1 MKQQRRTPANAVN
14 EHCDAVERILYAL
27 LAKVK
32 EARKGADQAT
42 WGDAG
47 SMGHVREVLHQ
58 LMEFYGLDIALIEEN
73 GQTIQ
78 ALTSNPLFAIL
89 SDGKLV
95 QNMHD
100 SDQGKFVLAFSAD
113 KLAFLKNVSGGEV
126 IRVDL
131 VRA

>member
-14 EHCDAVERILYAL
+14 EHCDAVERMIYVL
-27 LAKVK
+27 LSKVK
-32 EARKGADQAT
+32 EARKTADQAT

-58 LMEFYGLDIALIEEN
+58 LMEFYGIDIAFTEQH
-73 GQTIQ
+73 GHTIQ
-78 ALTSNPLFAIL
+78 ALTANPLFAII
-89 SDGKLV
+89 SDDKLV

-113 KLAFLKNVSGGEV
+113 KLSFLKNITGGEV